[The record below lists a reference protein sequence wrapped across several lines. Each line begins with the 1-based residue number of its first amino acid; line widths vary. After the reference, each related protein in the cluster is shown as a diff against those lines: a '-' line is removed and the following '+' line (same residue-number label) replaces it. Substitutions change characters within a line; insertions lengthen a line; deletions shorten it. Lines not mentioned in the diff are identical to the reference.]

1 MEPRIG
7 QRYTIRLCSGELRCW
22 RFKGADARE
31 LGWWRDVD
39 TGLSF
44 SEASLMYAWQIEG
57 EASADVSAEGAHR
70 D

>member
-7 QRYTIRLCSGELRCW
+7 HRYTIRLCSGELRCW
-22 RFKGADARE
+22 CFEGAGARG
-31 LGWWRDVD
+31 LRWWRDVE

-57 EASADVSAEGAHR
+57 EASADAPALGAHR
-70 D
+70 G